1 VVWLS
6 VGVEVEVEVEVEGQ
20 VEGRWDSCRPVV
32 LGVRARVV
40 RVRSQ
45 DLIPTVG
52 GLPPQGRGLVMR
64 DQRRGRQW
72 TLSATAQRLC
82 GPAGGGRCES
92 LAGARALTAVEP
104 SDVDY
109 LGASRLGFRDRDDL
123 DFSDSR
129 GVSGAA
135 GKDPGASL
143 SSFRRGC
150 RTGPWT
156 QLLARDGTRAAQATM
171 RL

>member
-1 VVWLS
+1 VVWLA
-6 VGVEVEVEVEVEGQ
+6 VGVEVEVEVAVQ
-20 VEGRWDSCRPVV
+20 VEGRWYRCRCRQVV
-32 LGVRARVV
+32 LGVRVRVV

-52 GLPPQGRGLVMR
+52 GLPPQGMGLVMR

-109 LGASRLGFRDRDDL
+109 LGASRLGLGFRDRDDL
-123 DFSDSR
+123 DFSDSG
-129 GVSGAA
+129 GVSGVA
-135 GKDPGASL
+135 GKDPGAPL
-143 SSFRRGC
+143 SSFFL
-150 RTGPWT
+150 
-156 QLLARDGTRAAQATM
+156 QARVPDGTVDTASGEGWY
-171 RL
+171 